1 MMQKSLNEI
10 TAEDLAQIKRL
21 AGLAFT
27 PREVAIMLELDVE
40 GMVMYCEFED
50 CDVYRAFHGGRLQRE
65 IDLREKIIKLA
76 ESGSSPAQTM
86 LLGILRDSKIKMM
99 DR

>member
-1 MMQKSLNEI
+1 MQKSLNDI
-10 TAEDLAQIKRL
+10 TAEDLVEIRRL

-27 PREVAIMLELDVE
+27 PREVAMMLELEVE

-50 CDVYRAFHGGRLQRE
+50 CDIYRAFHGGRLQRE

-86 LLGILRDSKIKMM
+86 LLSILQQSKIKMM